1 MEPVPPEG
9 AVKEERFPH
18 TGKSHHWQGDQ
29 PGQSGSFEAS
39 EENMAIGFWRV
50 SWKETCTGGCHC
62 CQTPQPEMLL
72 CQHGRGLA
80 AEVWASEVSLENGHR
95 LGA

>member
-62 CQTPQPEMLL
+62 C
-72 CQHGRGLA
+72 
-80 AEVWASEVSLENGHR
+80 
-95 LGA
+95 